1 MRLDPVAIEN
11 LIAQFLA
18 EDIGR
23 GDVTT
28 DAILTHEVRARGR
41 FLAKQELILAGIEVA
56 EMVFQWFD
64 PEIQIQTFY
73 LDGDTV
79 PAGKEIARVAGPA
92 HMLLAGERVALNLL
106 QRMSGIATL
115 THAFVQAIE
124 GTNAVIADTRKTAP
138 GLRLLDKYAVHVG
151 GGHNHRFGLDD
162 GILIKDNHIALAGGI
177 GRALRLAKKN
187 ASHLLKIEIEVST
200 LEQVQEAV
208 AEGAD
213 VILLDNMTVD
223 QVRACVAL
231 IRELEP
237 PGRQTLV
244 EVSGNISLDNVRAY
258 AEAGANLISV
268 GALTHSVKAA
278 DISLKLSP

>member
-1 MRLDPVAIEN
+1 
-11 LIAQFLA
+11 
-18 EDIGR
+18 
-23 GDVTT
+23 
-28 DAILTHEVRARGR
+28 
-41 FLAKQELILAGIEVA
+41 
-56 EMVFQWFD
+56 MVFQWFD

-79 PAGKEIARVAGPA
+79 PAGREIARLDGPA

-115 THAFVQAIE
+115 THAFVKAVE
-124 GTNAVIADTRKTAP
+124 GTKAVIVDTRKTAP

-162 GILIKDNHIALAGGI
+162 GIIIKDNHIALAGGI

-187 ASHLLKIEIEVST
+187 ASHLLKIEVEVST
-200 LEQVQEAV
+200 VEQIAEAV

-213 VILLDNMTVD
+213 VILLDNMSVE
-223 QVRACVAL
+223 QVRDCVAR

-237 PGRQTLV
+237 PGRQTLI

-258 AEAGANLISV
+258 AEAGADLISV
-268 GALTHSVKAA
+268 GALTHSVRAV

>member
-18 EDIGR
+18 EDMGR

-28 DAILTHEVRARGR
+28 DAVLTREVKARGR
-41 FLAKQELILAGIEVA
+41 FLAKRELTLAGLEVA

-64 PEIQIQTFY
+64 PSIQIQTFY
-73 LDGDTV
+73 LDGDVV
-79 PAGKEIARVAGPA
+79 PSGAEIARITGPG

-115 THAFVQAIE
+115 TRAFVQAIE
-124 GTNAVIADTRKTAP
+124 GTGAVIADTRKTAP
-138 GLRLLDKYAVHVG
+138 GLRLLDKYAVYVG

-177 GRALRLAKKN
+177 GPALRAAKKN
-187 ASHLLKIEIEVST
+187 ASHLLKIEIEVSSP
-200 LEQVQEAV
+200 EQVREAV

-213 VILLDNMTVD
+213 ALLLDNLTPE
-223 QVRACVAL
+223 QARERVAL
-231 IRELEP
+231 VRELEP
-237 PGRQTLV
+237 PGRQTLI
-244 EVSGNISLDNVRAY
+244 EVSGNMALDTVRAY
-258 AEAGANLISV
+258 AEAGASLISV

-278 DISLKLSP
+278 DISLKMSL

>member
-11 LIAQFLA
+11 LIAQFIA
-18 EDIGR
+18 EDMGR

-28 DAILTHEVRARGR
+28 DAILTQEVKARGR
-41 FLAKQELILAGIEVA
+41 FLAKQELMLAGLEVA

-64 PEIQIQTFY
+64 PSIQIQTFY
-73 LDGDTV
+73 LDGDAV
-79 PAGKEIARVAGPA
+79 PAGKEIARITGPG

-115 THAFVQAIE
+115 TRAFAQAIE
-124 GTNAVIADTRKTAP
+124 GTGAVIADTRKTAP
-138 GLRLLDKYAVHVG
+138 GLRLLDKYAVRIG

-162 GILIKDNHIALAGGI
+162 GLLIKDNHIALVGGI
-177 GRALRLAKKN
+177 GPALRAAKKN
-187 ASHLLKIEIEVST
+187 ASHLLKIEIEVSSP
-200 LEQVQEAV
+200 EQVREAV

-213 VILLDNMTVD
+213 ALLLDNMTPE
-223 QVRACVAL
+223 QARECVAL
-231 IRELEP
+231 ARELEP
-237 PGRQTLV
+237 PGRQTLI
-244 EVSGNISLDNVRAY
+244 EVSGNITLDTARAY

-278 DISLKLSP
+278 DISLKLSL

>member
-1 MRLDPVAIEN
+1 MRLDPIAIEN
-11 LIAQFLA
+11 LISQFLA
-18 EDIGR
+18 EDLGR

-28 DAILTHEVRARGR
+28 DAILTQDVKARGR
-41 FLAKQELILAGIEVA
+41 FLAKQDLTLAGLEVA

-79 PAGKEIARVAGPA
+79 PAGKEIARIVGPA

-115 THAFVQAIE
+115 TRAFVQAIE
-124 GTNAVIADTRKTAP
+124 GTEAVIADTRKTAP

-177 GRALRLAKKN
+177 EPALRRAKKN
-187 ASHLLKIEIEVST
+187 ASHLLKIEVEVST
-200 LEQVQEAV
+200 LDQAREAV
-208 AEGAD
+208 SEGAD

-223 QVRACVAL
+223 QVRECVAL
-231 IRELEP
+231 VRELEP
-237 PGRQTLV
+237 PGRQTLI
-244 EVSGNISLDNVRAY
+244 EVSGNMALDTVRAY